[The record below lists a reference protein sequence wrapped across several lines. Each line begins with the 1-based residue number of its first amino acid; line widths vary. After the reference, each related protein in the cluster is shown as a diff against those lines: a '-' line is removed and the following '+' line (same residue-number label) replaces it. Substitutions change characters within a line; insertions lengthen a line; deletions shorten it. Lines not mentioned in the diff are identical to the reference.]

1 MLERR
6 QMLKKVV
13 TIVGIKNSL
22 FHKRVFTRF
31 VILAL
36 AGYAIVF
43 MDLSSPAI
51 GKLDSQTCFAGA
63 NQIEVVPYQSVSSQK
78 LKNVAAA
85 VEITETLLGETG
97 FALTG
102 PVQVVVTE
110 NETDYAGAIGYYA
123 GLSPEKAAEKA
134 GLSTGISLPQKP
146 VIILQ
151 GIPRL
156 EKYPVTAYIMLP
168 HEIFHQ
174 AQKHDGIAARN
185 TRAWFYEG
193 CAEAFRYLALER
205 AGFYK
210 KGDSLKDTFN
220 RLLINYMYN
229 QKKELPPLGSLA
241 TYDSWEA
248 SLKAE
253 SQSGSPLTTVYPY
266 AALAVLRLSDGDFSK
281 IAGNH
286 QLMREGKTFDTAF
299 QEVFGKSAAK
309 FEEDLTDSL
318 NEEIKK
324 FAADKY
330 K

>member
-1 MLERR
+1 MIEIKKSPF
-6 QMLKKVV
+6 LKRIFAGLMTLVLM
-13 TIVGIKNSL
+13 GC
-22 FHKRVFTRF
+22 
-31 VILAL
+31 AL
-36 AGYAIVF
+36 IF
-43 MDLSSPAI
+43 MGLPSPAV

-63 NQIEVVPYQSVSSQK
+63 SQIAVVAYQNVSPQK

-85 VEITETLLGETG
+85 VKITEALLGETN
-97 FALTG
+97 FALAE

-110 NETDYAGAIGYYA
+110 NEADYAGAIGYYA

-134 GLSTGISLPQKP
+134 RLSMGISLPQKP

-151 GIPRL
+151 GTPRL

-174 AQKHDGIAARN
+174 IQKHDGITARN

-205 AGFYK
+205 AGFYQ

-220 RLLINYMYN
+220 RLAINYMYN
-229 QKKELPPLGSLA
+229 KKKELPPLGSLA

-253 SQSGSPLTTVYPY
+253 SQSDSPLTTVYPF
-266 AALAVLRLSDGDFSK
+266 AALAVLRLSDGDFAK
-281 IAGNH
+281 IATAH
-286 QLMREGKTFDTAF
+286 RLLREGKGFDEIF
-299 QEVFGKSAAK
+299 RKFFGGSVDR
-309 FEEDLTDSL
+309 FEEDLTNSL

-324 FAADKY
+324 FTAEKY